1 MGSTEDLD
9 DDAAN
14 TISLTI
20 CLDEDDT
27 KYDQVSNSGVSF
39 FDMIDEPT
47 TSGLCMNVDANIL
60 IADLPG
66 PVLQVL
72 QQRLNSPA
80 VGTMRNWEY
89 VAMCLGSSLDEIA
102 TLRSSPYATQS
113 ILRAYRNHSFNSLL
127 LAIKDA
133 RRLDVLIAL
142 KPHLQNIRPL
152 NKNER
157 AVHLSNT
164 RPLSPN
170 MFDTNAI
177 NHTSTFDSTI
187 DQLNIRSSRSQPI
200 LPPKRFILLTH
211 HEVPGDKLKR
221 KSYKTLFANLK
232 KWGESSATD
241 VVDINDCLDESDMH
255 GVLKAHFHQAR
266 QIVLVASE
274 AYEEVC
280 HSKAETSDGRLR
292 LKRFLHQFMEQE
304 YLKEGRNLRF
314 RVILLCS
321 SDHKYIPLGW
331 ASNTLFYLFPEQR
344 NEIGKID
351 VSKQNAAGDTPL
363 HIAIEL
369 GYKVTVMLKHARSQA
384 QESLSQR
391 KPHLIKMLNEVDDF
405 YLEFKWNFHSW
416 VPLLSR
422 MLPSDVC
429 RIYKKGCAL
438 RMDTTL
444 LNMSDKSWERGDVS
458 FLFNPELPSD
468 RQSVVLDNK
477 RRTFL
482 STKIELEFET
492 NRRRSRCYDV
502 QNLNL
507 ITKKR
512 REHLTAEDVKK
523 NKSIMNMFSKGHVVD
538 EEEMNW
544 SKQRE
549 SLPPPTK
556 QQISFEEYISSVDPV
571 PLGREPLV
579 KTNTKT
585 YTAMVAM
592 SKEFPL
598 SVNLLVDALEVVA
611 PVSRRINKLRN
622 FIDRKL
628 PPGFPVMLEFPL
640 FATLSA
646 QITFRKFEW
655 RDDLT
660 ERMFIVPRSYTEDS
674 VRRFNL

>member
-1 MGSTEDLD
+1 MNGFGYADEATVVSIEPKDYPLHRAVFENDTST
-9 DDAAN
+9 
-14 TISLTI
+14 
-20 CLDEDDT
+20 
-27 KYDQVSNSGVSF
+27 V
-39 FDMIDEPT
+39 
-47 TSGLCMNVDANIL
+47 
-60 IADLPG
+60 
-66 PVLQVL
+66 
-72 QQRLNSPA
+72 
-80 VGTMRNWEY
+80 
-89 VAMCLGSSLDEIA
+89 
-102 TLRSSPYATQS
+102 
-113 ILRAYRNHSFNSLL
+113 
-127 LAIKDA
+127 
-133 RRLDVLIAL
+133 RRL
-142 KPHLQNIRPL
+142 LQN
-152 NKNER
+152 
-157 AVHLSNT
+157 
-164 RPLSPN
+164 
-170 MFDTNAI
+170 
-177 NHTSTFDSTI
+177 
-187 DQLNIRSSRSQPI
+187 
-200 LPPKRFILLTH
+200 
-211 HEVPGDKLKR
+211 
-221 KSYKTLFANLK
+221 
-232 KWGESSATD
+232 
-241 VVDINDCLDESDMH
+241 
-255 GVLKAHFHQAR
+255 
-266 QIVLVASE
+266 
-274 AYEEVC
+274 
-280 HSKAETSDGRLR
+280 
-292 LKRFLHQFMEQE
+292 
-304 YLKEGRNLRF
+304 
-314 RVILLCS
+314 
-321 SDHKYIPLGW
+321 
-331 ASNTLFYLFPEQR
+331 
-344 NEIGKID
+344 GKVD
-351 VSKQNAAGDTPL
+351 VSKRNAAGDTPL

-369 GYKVTVMLKHARSQA
+369 GYKEITLMLLDAGASVRVKNNDGWSPMVEAVSYGDREIITVMLKHARSQA

-477 RRTFL
+477 RCTFCQL
-482 STKIELEFET
+482 KSNWNSKQIEEEVDVMMSADVVDARMSTKPITFNRARSGWIFRQDRTEEVCGYASDFFE
-492 NRRRSRCYDV
+492 V

-523 NKSIMNMFSKGHVVD
+523 NKSVMNMFSKGHVVD

-544 SKQRE
+544 SKQRQ
-549 SLPPPTK
+549 SLPPPMK

-655 RDDLT
+655 RDNLT